1 MKENEK
7 CENLLN
13 EIYQAML
20 KKSPELKKIDR
31 KYKKL
36 FEKAEK
42 DEYEMAYV
50 NVEDDYSDER
60 CKFEDRTDGFREW
73 RIIYDYVIGCENLL
87 DGLSKDE
94 RNNKLDELID
104 TISTTLWEMYLT
116 PKQKEKMDKLT
127 ERREHLGDKFCDE
140 DTSDSLYGYLNSIE
154 DYDIF
159 VSDLYEKIPGLNQL
173 DELRDILIGE

>member
-36 FEKAEK
+36 FEKVEK

-73 RIIYDYVIGCENLL
+73 RIIYE
-87 DGLSKDE
+87 SK
-94 RNNKLDELID
+94 KH
-104 TISTTLWEMYLT
+104 Y
-116 PKQKEKMDKLT
+116 
-127 ERREHLGDKFCDE
+127 
-140 DTSDSLYGYLNSIE
+140 
-154 DYDIF
+154 
-159 VSDLYEKIPGLNQL
+159 
-173 DELRDILIGE
+173 

>member
-36 FEKAEK
+36 FENAEK
-42 DEYEMAYV
+42 DEYEMAYA
-50 NVEDDYSDER
+50 NVEDDYSDEIS
-60 CKFEDRTDGFREW
+60 KFEDRTDGFREW

-87 DGLSKDE
+87 DDLSKDE
-94 RNNKLDELID
+94 RNNKLDELMD
-104 TISTTLWEMYLT
+104 AISTTLWEMYLT
-116 PKQKEKMDKLT
+116 PKQKEKM
-127 ERREHLGDKFCDE
+127 E
-140 DTSDSLYGYLNSIE
+140 TSLFYS
-154 DYDIF
+154 
-159 VSDLYEKIPGLNQL
+159 
-173 DELRDILIGE
+173 